1 MDTQKVYQKVIV
13 VISKTLLVE
22 ITDLNKNTS
31 MNDLK
36 NWDSL
41 NHLNLII
48 ALEEEFDLDFIDDEV
63 IKMID
68 VHSIVDIITLK
79 LS

>member
-22 ITDLNKNTS
+22 ITDLNENTS